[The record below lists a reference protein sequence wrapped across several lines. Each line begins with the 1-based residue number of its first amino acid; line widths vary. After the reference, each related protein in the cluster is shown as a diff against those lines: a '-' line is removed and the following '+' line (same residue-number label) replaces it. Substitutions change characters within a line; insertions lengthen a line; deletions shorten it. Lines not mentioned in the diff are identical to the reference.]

1 MKITINIDC
10 TPAEARQYMG
20 LPDVA
25 PLQEEMLRELKE
37 RTMANIAS
45 LQPTELVKAWFPM
58 GVDQWLA
65 LQKEFWTQMSSIGRQ
80 TDDQA

>member
-25 PLQEEMLRELKE
+25 PMQEAMLREFQE
-37 RTMANIAS
+37 RVMAHIAS
-45 LQPTELVKAWFPM
+45 LQPEMIKAWFPM
-58 GVDQWLA
+58 GMDSWLGI
-65 LQKEFWTQMSSIGRQ
+65 QKAFWTQMTSVGKHS
-80 TDDQA
+80 DDNS

>member
-25 PLQEEMLRELKE
+25 PMQEAMLREWQE
-37 RTMANIAS
+37 RMMANVTS
-45 LQPTELVKAWFPM
+45 LHPADLIKTWLPM
-58 GVDQWLA
+58 GLDNWLEM
-65 LQKEFWTQMSSIGRQ
+65 QKAFWTKMTSVSTRS
-80 TDDQA
+80 DANS

>member
-25 PLQEEMLRELKE
+25 PMQEAMLRELQE
-37 RTMANIAS
+37 RMMTNVSS
-45 LQPTELVKAWFPM
+45 LQPAEMIKTWFPM
-58 GVDQWLA
+58 GTDHWLEM
-65 LQKEFWTQMSSIGRQ
+65 QKAFWTQMTSIGTRSA
-80 TDDQA
+80 DNS

>member
-25 PLQEEMLRELKE
+25 PMQEAMLTELQDRM
-37 RTMANIAS
+37 MANVSS
-45 LQPTELVKAWFPM
+45 LQPAEIIKAWIPM
-58 GVDQWLA
+58 GLENWLEV
-65 LQKEFWTQMSSIGRQ
+65 QKAFWKQMTSVGTRSNDN
-80 TDDQA
+80 T

>member
-25 PLQEEMLRELKE
+25 PMQEAMLRELQE
-37 RTMANIAS
+37 RMMANVS
-45 LQPTELVKAWFPM
+45 SMQPAEMFKAWFPM
-58 GVDQWLA
+58 GMDSWLEM
-65 LQKEFWTQMSSIGRQ
+65 QKIFWTQMTSVGTRSS
-80 TDDQA
+80 DNS